1 MHSALYSIETG
12 ATQAG
17 DTNMA
22 TTRIATSFK
31 NIGNITYVVEV
42 HDSEFDGTAT
52 KYIAGGD
59 GFNITYEGEDAMN
72 APIISSQVTLPI
84 LMQDEYRTV
93 INNLITDIANNGD
106 ENRFTVVIYADTA
119 LYWRGK
125 IQAERINI
133 PDQYTA
139 MITLQANDGFGR
151 LKDIPYDNAGTLYE
165 GAQSFRGHIYNIL
178 SKLDL
183 WSYGGIDNMFNVA
196 INYKVADIP
205 LQRLFEN
212 LRFDHDAVK
221 DIKQDDTILPLS
233 CYDVLIQIL
242 TVMHCRIVQQAGV
255 FFIQNIRYLADS
267 GTKSYGRYDNDG
279 NWIETIPAAT
289 FDTTIVQKLAGGS
302 AFFRAPA
309 STVTMQYS
317 YKDALNGGNLF
328 LGLTPRIT
336 NVNLGDI
343 PTGNGE
349 QVVFDLQ
356 FDVQHTGFSG
366 SSMIFYIKYTF
377 RIYSGTYYLSN
388 STGEM
393 AWTTNSA
400 DRVNIV
406 SHYEI
411 DDALSLREFRAIQIV
426 VPELPAPGTLN
437 YYWDW
442 APSDYIGNS
451 VTPLGTTAVATAANS
466 ASIIYAIGE
475 ANEGTIV
482 TTASGGNTSGEKIE
496 LPTVVIGDLPFLRSI
511 GRIQYHAGGVWY
523 NTENVWGYGV
533 NESLWIDQLV
543 TRDTLALQRT
553 ATRINS
559 YILKQSFPGCASK
572 IGGDVVMRAE
582 FIANAGQWMIEA
594 FTPSI
599 DTDGI
604 TWIDYVESGQTGGLP
619 GGIAP
624 TPPTPTPNYWQRVGT
639 TLSPATTGDK
649 VEISVDYPN
658 TPALK
663 LTADDTGLEST
674 AISVGVKGISMN
686 IGVYGVSGGV
696 GVYGIG
702 DSIGVTGESE
712 SGIGV
717 NGSGNEG
724 VVALSNNI
732 ALRAF
737 SKDGLSAILG
747 DYANGNYIS
756 VDGIGHMK
764 FNGAATVW
772 DDVRVPANDLTTAGA
787 NDPSKV
793 NWLGSLITWAFDQS
807 TMNQLFFEVQIPHG
821 YKEGSNIYPHVHW
834 RPLASAA
841 SATRVRWGLEYV
853 WQNVGEAAPGAT
865 TTIYTTAQIPS
876 ENLIGYKHYKSPFA
890 AITGTGKTISS
901 CLSCRIF
908 RDAANAADDFAG
920 DAGLIEIDFHI
931 EMDTIGSNEEYV
943 K

>member
-12 ATQAG
+12 ATQPG

-42 HDSEFDGTAT
+42 HDSEFNGTAT

-84 LMQDEYRTV
+84 LMQGEYRTV
-93 INNLITDIANNGD
+93 INDLITDIANNGD
-106 ENRFTVVIYADTA
+106 ENRFTVVIFADSV

-139 MITLQANDGFGR
+139 LITLQANDGFGR

-221 DIKQDDTILPLS
+221 DIKQDGTILPLS

-302 AFFRAPA
+302 SFFRAPA

-328 LGLTPRIT
+328 LGLTPITT

-356 FDVQHTGFSG
+356 FDVKHTGFSG
-366 SSMIFYIKYTF
+366 SSMIFYIKFTF

-393 AWTTNSA
+393 AWTANSA
-400 DRVNIV
+400 ARVNIV

-411 DDALSLREFRAIQIV
+411 DDALSLREIWPIQIV

-451 VTPLGTTAVATAANS
+451 VTPLGATAVATAANS

-496 LPTVVIGDLPFLRSI
+496 LPTVVIGDLPFLRSV
-511 GRIQYHAGGVWY
+511 GRIQYQAGGVWY

-582 FIANAGQWMIEA
+582 FIANAGQWTIEA

-619 GGIAP
+619 GGITPTPPAP
-624 TPPTPTPNYWQRVGT
+624 TPNFWKRTGTELTPATANDNVKIVTTAAGVRAIYAESTYSTGVYAKSLNSNAIHADASIAAAIKGSSPAGGADLTATTGIGLIARASTGLAGYFEVRNTSGNSIQTVISLFRDSSATATAGIGSAIDFNNKQSAPTGT
-639 TLSPATTGDK
+639 TQGRIINLSTNTNIASVTSDFIWQLRNAGAALAEVMRLTGAGKLTVKIGDFKKINTAAVLFTAASGGSSTSEGDNIAAYICDTTSGDCTINLNPATTNPGR
-649 VEISVDYPN
+649 EITFRNYAGTNDVLIVPN
-658 TPALK
+658 
-663 LTADDTGLEST
+663 G
-674 AISVGVKGISMN
+674 
-686 IGVYGVSGGV
+686 
-696 GVYGIG
+696 
-702 DSIGVTGESE
+702 SE
-712 SGIGV
+712 SIR
-717 NGSGNEG
+717 GSSGSYATLTLTEG
-724 VVALSNNI
+724 QWVKLQPVYSSSTYEWFVTMSNPT
-732 ALRAF
+732 F
-737 SKDGLSAILG
+737 
-747 DYANGNYIS
+747 
-756 VDGIGHMK
+756 
-764 FNGAATVW
+764 
-772 DDVRVPANDLTTAGA
+772 
-787 NDPSKV
+787 
-793 NWLGSLITWAFDQS
+793 
-807 TMNQLFFEVQIPHG
+807 
-821 YKEGSNIYPHVHW
+821 
-834 RPLASAA
+834 
-841 SATRVRWGLEYV
+841 
-853 WQNVGEAAPGAT
+853 
-865 TTIYTTAQIPS
+865 
-876 ENLIGYKHYKSPFA
+876 
-890 AITGTGKTISS
+890 
-901 CLSCRIF
+901 
-908 RDAANAADDFAG
+908 
-920 DAGLIEIDFHI
+920 
-931 EMDTIGSNEEYV
+931 
-943 K
+943 